1 MKDATGS
8 FLRFHP
14 STAVSDTAKAVAGRR
29 TFLRMGLLT
38 SAAAAL
44 AASPAFTELLRTVQA
59 STPDLVHDTYSGL
72 LAFIVPGP
80 DAYSVAQGLST
91 PEAGG
96 IETGVLDILITVIDE
111 SAPYLPQFS
120 AILAGILNNLAQ
132 AVNRAVAG
140 PFSAPF
146 ANLSFPEKVAVFQIM
161 DGTEALKYLAGV
173 LPAIVAFLCYSDAAV
188 LDPATRTLTGQPV
201 GWTISNYSGVAD
213 GRAEFRGYF
222 GNRRTED

>member
-8 FLRFHP
+8 LLRLHP
-14 STAVSDTAKAVAGRR
+14 SMAGSDTAKTVAGRR
-29 TFLRMGLLT
+29 TFLRIGLLT

-96 IETGVLDILITVIDE
+96 IDTGVLDILITVIDE

-132 AVNRAVAG
+132 AVNPAAAG
-140 PFSAPF
+140 PFSSPF